1 MIFRGNHEKG
11 FNFDCYSAWYI
22 ILAEIPRNIPKHRTY
37 FRIRFFTQIPNS
49 LLIAR
54 IQASRALSLG
64 CIQLKWKAVTRY
76 NKIYLKDLC
85 LFNNSVVVNV
95 IQVSYDLRFI
105 QGMPDEKRKE
115 KNAKESLSALHVRIN

>member
-1 MIFRGNHEKG
+1 M
-11 FNFDCYSAWYI
+11 
-22 ILAEIPRNIPKHRTY
+22 
-37 FRIRFFTQIPNS
+37 
-49 LLIAR
+49 
-54 IQASRALSLG
+54 
-64 CIQLKWKAVTRY
+64 
-76 NKIYLKDLC
+76 YLKDLC